1 MIKYDLT
8 KPDHWLEMVIYFGL
22 GVFFGGLITAFCMW
36 FTPVGPH
43 TAWNLIV
50 SGALGAGLWSAFLGG
65 GLDSISGEAAV
76 HKKGQDGNEWKQV
89 N

>member
-1 MIKYDLT
+1 MIKYDLS
-8 KPDHWLEMVIYFGL
+8 KPDHWAEMVIYFGL

-50 SGALGAGLWSAFLGG
+50 SGALGGGLWSAFLRRDPVRGDAPPRNR
-65 GLDSISGEAAV
+65 LR
-76 HKKGQDGNEWKQV
+76 K
-89 N
+89 